1 MPIEP
6 SSVLLTDRVAVV
18 TGVGRGVGQ
27 ATALLFA
34 RFGAKLAV
42 CERVPETLADT
53 EKQLA
58 EIGGPVLSR
67 QLDVRN
73 RESVEQ
79 FLASVEETYGRV
91 DILVNNAGGT
101 FFAHFMDVS
110 VKGEQTMIDEN
121 FTQVT
126 SFIRGCVPM
135 MPDGGAIVNLT
146 SIEAHQAAPGFGV
159 YAAMKAALASLT
171 RTLALELG
179 PRRIRV
185 NAVAPDAVTTGG
197 DEHAREEMLAAG
209 AIYEP
214 IYSPPLGYFA
224 HPEECASVVLFL
236 ASDLSKFVTG
246 VTIQVDGGN
255 GAAGGWRSI
264 RQSMP

>member
-1 MPIEP
+1 MPIDP
-6 SSVLLTDRVAVV
+6 SSVLLNDRVAVI

-42 CERVPETLADT
+42 CERIPETLADT

-79 FLASVEETYGRV
+79 FLGDVKNEYGRV

-101 FFAHFMDVS
+101 FFAHVMDVNA
-110 VKGEQTMIDEN
+110 KGEQAMIDEN

-126 SFIRGCVPM
+126 SFVRGCVPM
-135 MPDGGAIVNLT
+135 MPDGSAIVNLT
-146 SIEAHQAAPGFGV
+146 SIEAHQGAPGFGI
-159 YAAMKAALASLT
+159 YSAMKAAVASLT

-185 NAVAPDAVTTGG
+185 NSVAPDAVTTGG
-197 DEHAREEMLAAG
+197 EKDVRSEMLAAG
-209 AIYEP
+209 AMYEP
-214 IYSPPLGYFA
+214 IYVPPLGYFA
-224 HPEECASVVLFL
+224 HPEECASVILFL
-236 ASDLSKFVTG
+236 ASDLSRFVTG
-246 VTIQVDGGN
+246 NTLHVDGGN
-255 GAAGGWRSI
+255 WAAGGWRRFDQSI
-264 RQSMP
+264 

>member
-1 MPIEP
+1 MAIDP
-6 SSVLLTDRVAVV
+6 SSVLLTDRVAVI

-27 ATALLFA
+27 ATALMFA

-42 CERVPETLADT
+42 CERVPETLAAT

-73 RESVEQ
+73 REAVEE
-79 FLASVEETYGRV
+79 FLAAVKDEYGRV

-110 VKGEQTMIDEN
+110 VKGELTMIDEN

-126 SFIRGCVPM
+126 AFIRGCVPM
-135 MPDGGAIVNLT
+135 MPDGSTIVNLT
-146 SIEAHQAAPGFGV
+146 SIEAHQGAPGFGI
-159 YAAMKAALASLT
+159 YSAMKAALASLT

-197 DEHAREEMLAAG
+197 EGNVREEMLAAG
-209 AIYEP
+209 AMYEP
-214 IYSPPLGYFA
+214 IYVPPLGYFA
-224 HPEECASVVLFL
+224 APEECASVVLFL
-236 ASDLSKFVTG
+236 AGDLSRFVTG
-246 VTIQVDGGN
+246 VTINVDGGN
-255 GAAGGWRSI
+255 WAAGGWRSI
-264 RQSMP
+264 QPPS

>member
-1 MPIEP
+1 MAIDA
-6 SSVLLTDRVAVV
+6 SSVLLTDRVAVI

-27 ATALLFA
+27 ATALLFG
-34 RFGAKLAV
+34 RLGAKLAV
-42 CERVPETLADT
+42 CERVPETLAET

-73 RESVEQ
+73 REAVEQ
-79 FLASVEETYGRV
+79 FLADVKAEYGRV

-101 FFAHFMDVS
+101 FFAHFMDVNP
-110 VKGEQTMIDEN
+110 KGEQTMIDEN
-121 FTQVT
+121 FTQAT

-146 SIEAHQAAPGFGV
+146 SIEAHQGGPGFSI
-159 YAAMKAALASLT
+159 YSAMKAALAHLT

-197 DEHAREEMLAAG
+197 EANVREEMLAAG

-214 IYSPPLGYFA
+214 IYKPPLGYFA

-246 VTIQVDGGN
+246 NTIHVDGGN
-255 GAAGGWRSI
+255 WAAGGWRSI
-264 RQSMP
+264 QQDHP